1 MASSSGKFGIN
12 QYISSVKNLGIFDI
26 DEDTQAKFEVINA
39 ASTNIFQVRGKIQG
53 KDAFGLIGTIVGSQE
68 VVFDISLFDFLEI
81 TCTTYASNSTY
92 VEIIGSGFH
101 LSSGGTS
108 GGGDASAFNQSIQI
122 GQLNNILAKQDVL
135 LTELEQKTEPA
146 NTQNIRNLNSAQD
159 SVTAVLS
166 SAGGVSTAANQVT
179 GNNSLQ
185 SIDTKMQGSM
195 LANVQFDEIQVAYP
209 SSTIER
215 YAYYFSSTL
224 STTIEVT
231 YADATKRVLTRVR
244 KI

>member
-12 QYISSVKNLGIFDI
+12 QYVSSVKNLGIFDI

-39 ASTNIFQVRGKIQG
+39 ASTNIFQIRGKIQG
-53 KDAFGLIGTIVGSQE
+53 KDSFGLIGTIVGSQE

-81 TCTTYASNSTY
+81 TCTTYSSNSTY

-101 LSSGGTS
+101 VASGGTS

-122 GQLNNILAKQDVL
+122 GQLNNILAKQDTI

-146 NTQNIRNLNSAQD
+146 NTQNIRNLNSSQD

-166 SAGGVSTAANQVT
+166 GAGALATSANQVT

-185 SIDTKMQGSM
+185 SIDTKMQGS
-195 LANVQFDEIQVAYP
+195 LLSNIQFDEIQVVYP
-209 SSTIER
+209 TSTTEQ
-215 YAYYFSSTL
+215 YAYYLTSTL
-224 STTIEVT
+224 ATTIEIT
-231 YADATKRVLTRVR
+231 YSDATKRVLTRVR